1 MTTTGRRFV
10 FKVDGYTGGHIR
22 FSLVEFSTDGRLGN
36 GECCRSDDS
45 ATICRCNFYV
55 HICLSVGFE
64 IKKFYRDCWVG
75 YHGSDMLA
83 VNTLTESYNVSI
95 PFTQWPTTR
104 ISIILVNI
112 FGVVR

>member
-1 MTTTGRRFV
+1 MSDFYVAKSFFFV
-10 FKVDGYTGGHIR
+10 
-22 FSLVEFSTDGRLGN
+22 
-36 GECCRSDDS
+36 DDS

-95 PFTQWPTTR
+95 PFTQWPTTVSSFQNDFFSFSFFFFNTDLR
-104 ISIILVNI
+104 YAKKKKNVVI
-112 FGVVR
+112 F